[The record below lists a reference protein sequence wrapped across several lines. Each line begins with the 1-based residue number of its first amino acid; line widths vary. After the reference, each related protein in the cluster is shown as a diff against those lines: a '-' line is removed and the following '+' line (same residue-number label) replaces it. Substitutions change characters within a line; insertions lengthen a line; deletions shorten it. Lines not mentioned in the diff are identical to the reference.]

1 MCTGS
6 FGDGTMKP
14 FHPWCLWK
22 YISCELEYFLLLC
35 VAFRLMKLQ
44 TVQYGCFLPT
54 LLDLSCGGQGRGE
67 IRLCGKNRV
76 RRPSVGLAQY
86 LCCVVGFFVLIL
98 FIWVIITLFCSFFF
112 SPLKVGCLSCPMR
125 DCLLIGWFCFFSNLH
140 DLQLWRGFQSCDLQ
154 YSVSWRKSS
163 LLCHH
168 FHQRTWRSWYW
179 KGLFLRLRY
188 SLVFGE
194 YCLPVFLS
202 PEFEKALSVCFQ
214 KAF

>member
-1 MCTGS
+1 MEGRAEVRLGYVGRTGS
-6 FGDGTMKP
+6 GDPPLVLHNTSAA
-14 FHPWCLWK
+14 WW
-22 YISCELEYFLLLC
+22 
-35 VAFRLMKLQ
+35 
-44 TVQYGCFLPT
+44 
-54 LLDLSCGGQGRGE
+54 
-67 IRLCGKNRV
+67 
-76 RRPSVGLAQY
+76 
-86 LCCVVGFFVLIL
+86 GFFCFNTVYTSHLHFVLQLL
-98 FIWVIITLFCSFFF
+98 FF
-112 SPLKVGCLSCPMR
+112 PMKVGCLSCPMR
-125 DCLLIGWFCFFSNLH
+125 DCLLIAWFWFFSNLH

-179 KGLFLRLRY
+179 KGLFLHLRY

>member
-1 MCTGS
+1 
-6 FGDGTMKP
+6 
-14 FHPWCLWK
+14 
-22 YISCELEYFLLLC
+22 
-35 VAFRLMKLQ
+35 MKLQ
-44 TVQYGCFLPT
+44 TVQYRCFLPT

-76 RRPSVGLAQY
+76 RRPTVGLAQY
-86 LCCVVGFFVLIL
+86 LCCMVGVFCFNTVYTSHLHFVLQLL
-98 FIWVIITLFCSFFF
+98 FF
-112 SPLKVGCLSCPMR
+112 PMKVGCLSCPMR
-125 DCLLIGWFCFFSNLH
+125 DCLLIAWFWFFSNLH

-179 KGLFLRLRY
+179 KGLFLHLRY

-202 PEFEKALSVCFQ
+202 PEFEKVLSVCFQ